1 MEPPAVGAR
10 FAPATIPRLYGFVT
24 QITDRDGEGRDDC
37 GAASSQSCDM
47 LPLAHE
53 PDILPAECA
62 HVARSLWDFLDGRVE
77 PPFEDELRRH
87 IAACEPCLR
96 YAEFQR
102 RLIANLAA
110 GQSVP
115 PRPEM
120 RKRILTVLHRE
131 GFGAIK
137 S

>member
-1 MEPPAVGAR
+1 MPQ
-10 FAPATIPRLYGFVT
+10 T
-24 QITDRDGEGRDDC
+24 TDRDGEGRDDS

-53 PDILPAECA
+53 PDPQPAECA
-62 HVARSLWDFLDGRVE
+62 HVARSVWDFLDGRVE
-77 PPFEDELRRH
+77 PPFEDALRSH

-102 RLIANLAA
+102 RLIANLTAA
-110 GQSVP
+110 LSAP

-131 GFGAIK
+131 GFATTK
-137 S
+137 D